1 MGDRLGQ
8 TFSGKISGL
17 NEFGLYV
24 EIDENHCEGMVPIH
38 QLQDDYYEFDERN
51 YRLLGRRSHRSY
63 QLGDK
68 VTIKVAAANLEK
80 RQLDY
85 ELIEREGRSVT
96 LSPAKPFNIP
106 TKKKKKRK

>member
-1 MGDRLGQ
+1 MDYNGPLIPNHLFLALNQ
-8 TFSGKISGL
+8 LFS
-17 NEFGLYV
+17 NHY
-24 EIDENHCEGMVPIH
+24 ENLI
-38 QLQDDYYEFDERN
+38 YEFDERN

-96 LSPAKPFNIP
+96 PSPAKPFNTP